1 MMAKVDKA
9 DGGVAMGTAEGNC
22 KAEAEKFQLVVCQ
35 VEPTRT
41 THPRTHASTHPRI
54 HASMRHLSALVVP

>member
-9 DGGVAMGTAEGNC
+9 DGGVAMGTAEGDC
-22 KAEAEKFQLVVCQ
+22 KAEAKKFQLVVCQ
-35 VEPTRT
+35 VEPTR
-41 THPRTHASTHPRI
+41 PRI